1 MTRLRSSSITK
12 VNDSIN
18 QATAPL
24 KTPSKSTTASVAT
37 PAKASKTPSK
47 PTAAAK
53 TPSKNVTPAK
63 KATKAKP
70 TAVQSMVE
78 LYTQKIGDAPVA
90 AKTVEHPKKESEP
103 KDAKTVEHPKSVSE
117 PKEKSVSFIEEEKS
131 TEVEATSEIKVSKE
145 PVAVKANPNQI
156 PKNLDN
162 NHALIIKGLN
172 FKTNVL
178 DIKKKLPTSEW
189 VRMPMKSSK
198 PDENIGYCIIYFKSR
213 EDCDAAYIIMRKNS
227 KINGRSSFTRYFA
240 NDVEEQTSKNAAH
253 RSQVDKKQLF
263 VRGAKLF
270 KRISHE
276 AFRKAFPKATF
287 IYHLN
292 SKHNSFAIVT
302 FANESDAAEA
312 LKNVPT
318 INDSALSV
326 TYARQSPANQETAP
340 KSKKAP
346 QQEPPAKKQKIEFA
360 KKEDKIE
367 TNSSADDSE
376 IDEDNSSGETSES
389 DVGALIDD
397 EAVSTDSA
405 DETNSDEGNE

>member
-1 MTRLRSSSITK
+1 MSSAKPSPKMTRLRSSSITK
-12 VNDSIN
+12 VNDSVN
-18 QATAPL
+18 HAATPL

-37 PAKASKTPSK
+37 PAKTSKTPSK
-47 PTAAAK
+47 STAVAK
-53 TPSKNVTPAK
+53 TPSKNATPAK
-63 KATKAKP
+63 KATKTKP
-70 TAVQSMVE
+70 TVDEQKNDVKSNG
-78 LYTQKIGDAPVA
+78 TQKIEDATVA
-90 AKTVEHPKKESEP
+90 AKTVEHPKSE
-103 KDAKTVEHPKSVSE
+103 SE

-131 TEVEATSEIKVSKE
+131 TEVEVTSEIKVSKE
-145 PVAVKANPNQI
+145 PVAVKANPDQI
-156 PKNLDN
+156 PKNLDS

-172 FKTNVL
+172 FKTNVV

-198 PDENIGYCIIYFKSR
+198 PDENIGYCIVYFKSR

-240 NDVEEQTSKNAAH
+240 YDVEEQTSQNAVI

-263 VRGAKLF
+263 VRGAQLF

-276 AFRKAFPKATF
+276 AFRNAFPKATF

-326 TYARQSPANQETAP
+326 TYARQSPANKDTAP

-376 IDEDNSSGETSES
+376 IDEEDNSSGETSES
-389 DVGALIDD
+389 DVGGLIDD

-405 DETNSDEGNE
+405 DEINSDEGSE

>member
-18 QATAPL
+18 HAATPL
-24 KTPSKSTTASVAT
+24 KTPSKSTAASVAT
-37 PAKASKTPSK
+37 PAKTSKMPSK
-47 PTAAAK
+47 STAVAK
-53 TPSKNVTPAK
+53 TPSKNATPAK
-63 KATKAKP
+63 KATKTKP
-70 TAVQSMVE
+70 TAAQSSIALDEQKNDVKSNG
-78 LYTQKIGDAPVA
+78 TQKIEDTSVA
-90 AKTVEHPKKESEP
+90 AETVEHSKSE
-103 KDAKTVEHPKSVSE
+103 SE

-131 TEVEATSEIKVSKE
+131 TEVEATSEIKVSKD

-156 PKNLDN
+156 PKNLDS

-172 FKTNVL
+172 FKTNVV

-198 PDENIGYCIIYFKSR
+198 PDENIGYCIVYFKSR

-240 NDVEEQTSKNAAH
+240 YDVEEQTSQNAVN

-263 VRGAKLF
+263 VRGAQLF

-276 AFRKAFPKATF
+276 TFRNAFPKATF

-326 TYARQSPANQETAP
+326 TYARQSPANKETAP
-340 KSKKAP
+340 KSKKTP

-376 IDEDNSSGETSES
+376 IDDEDNSSGETSES
-389 DVGALIDD
+389 DVGGLIDD

-405 DETNSDEGNE
+405 DEINSDEGSE

>member
-1 MTRLRSSSITK
+1 MRHL
-12 VNDSIN
+12 
-18 QATAPL
+18 
-24 KTPSKSTTASVAT
+24 
-37 PAKASKTPSK
+37 
-47 PTAAAK
+47 
-53 TPSKNVTPAK
+53 AK

-70 TAVQSMVE
+70 AASQSTVALDE
-78 LYTQKIGDAPVA
+78 QKNDVKINGIQKIEDAPVA
-90 AKTVEHPKKESEP
+90 AKIVEQ
-103 KDAKTVEHPKSVSE
+103 PKSESE

-145 PVAVKANPNQI
+145 PVAVKATPNQI
-156 PKNLDN
+156 PKNLDS

-178 DIKKKLPTSEW
+178 DVKKKLPASEW

-198 PDENIGYCIIYFKSR
+198 PDENIGYCIVYFKSR

-240 NDVEEQTSKNAAH
+240 KDVEEQTSQNAAS

-263 VRGAKLF
+263 VRGARLF

-276 AFRKAFPKATF
+276 AFRNAFPKATF
-287 IYHLN
+287 VYHLN

-302 FANESDAAEA
+302 FANESDAAEV

-326 TYARQSPANQETAP
+326 TYARQTPANQETAP
-340 KSKKAP
+340 KPKKAP
-346 QQEPPAKKQKIEFA
+346 QQEPPAKKQKVEFA

-376 IDEDNSSGETSES
+376 IEEDNSSGESSES
-389 DVGALIDD
+389 DVGGLIDD

-405 DETNSDEGNE
+405 DETNSDEGSE